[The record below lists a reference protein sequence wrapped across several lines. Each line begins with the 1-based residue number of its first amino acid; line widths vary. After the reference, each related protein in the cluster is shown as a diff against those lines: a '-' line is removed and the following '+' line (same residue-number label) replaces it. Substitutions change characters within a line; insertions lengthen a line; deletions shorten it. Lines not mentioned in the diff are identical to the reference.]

1 MESWPTLTFQE
12 STPLFC
18 LSSWHSQILF
28 EHHVIMCFCF
38 SMKLDLVNGIGSLT
52 DFARNTRAQV
62 EELQKTKQPRVLT
75 QNGKAAA
82 VVLSVEAYEEMAQ
95 LAYEREMDIRLSK
108 ALDAYALGERGKD
121 SDQVFERFRKQL

>member
-1 MESWPTLTFQE
+1 
-12 STPLFC
+12 
-18 LSSWHSQILF
+18 
-28 EHHVIMCFCF
+28 MCFCF

>member
-1 MESWPTLTFQE
+1 
-12 STPLFC
+12 
-18 LSSWHSQILF
+18 
-28 EHHVIMCFCF
+28 
-38 SMKLDLVNGIGSLT
+38 MKLDLVNGIGSLT